1 MRVAS
6 LIAMAIVR
14 TIPAFSGYDIRK
26 TKCKCQSCQIAL
38 RGTSLLS
45 NENCLLFFITNYR
58 N

>member
-38 RGTSLLS
+38 NGTSL
-45 NENCLLFFITNYR
+45 CK
-58 N
+58 